1 MANLPEPGRT
11 GPLAALALTAGP
23 RYGEELPIPKPVVVV
38 GRAAASDVVIDDDS
52 VSAQHARL
60 EWDMGAWRITDLGS
74 TNGTAVEGTKLAPNI
89 PTPLPYGATVRV
101 GGVKLQVREV
111 AQADPE
117 RARAGYVAPQKPATL
132 REEKPGFRFP
142 VWLAILLVVLLV
154 VIGYVVFQTLAA
166 PRVGVGTG
174 PEHPLLALA
183 TRAAA
188 P

>member
-23 RYGEELPIPKPVVVV
+23 RYGEELPIPKPVVTL
-38 GRAAASDVVIDDDS
+38 GRAAASDLVIDDDS
-52 VSAQHARL
+52 VSASHARL
-60 EWDMGAWRITDLGS
+60 EWDLGAWRITDLGS
-74 TNGTAVEGTKLAPNI
+74 TNGTAVEGIKLAPNI

-101 GGVKLQVREV
+101 GGVKLQFREV

-117 RARAGYVAPQKPATL
+117 RARAEYVAPAKPATL

-142 VWLAILLVVLLV
+142 VWLALLILVLLV
-154 VIGYVVFQTLAA
+154 VVGFLVYQSMFTPVRVGAA
-166 PRVGVGTG
+166 PA
-174 PEHPLLALA
+174 HPVLALA
-183 TRAAA
+183 PWAAA